1 MLDIVLGNKRYTYLN
16 SAKINDNSYIEYTDG
31 VNTYISAF
39 HFEGN
44 KIVIEEIDEKT
55 FLEVKEV
62 LSWLEDIYFPY

>member
-1 MLDIVLGNKRYTYLN
+1 MLNIVIGDKKYTYVN

-39 HFEGN
+39 HFEGDT
-44 KIVIEEIDEKT
+44 IIIEEIDDET

-62 LSWLEDIYFPY
+62 LS